1 MLKPALPRGTRDFG
15 PEQMF
20 RRNFIIGNIRKVFER
35 YGFQPLETPSM
46 ENLSILTGKYGD
58 EGDQLLFK
66 VLNSGDYL
74 SKTTAEDY
82 ASGSKSLT
90 PKISNKGL
98 RYDLTVPFARY
109 VVMHQ
114 NEITF
119 PFKRYQIQPVWR
131 ADNPQK
137 GRYREFFQCDADII
151 GTDSILADLEIVWLI
166 HDVYQSLGLEDFEVK
181 MNNRRILTA
190 ISEFIGEP
198 GKEGPLCVA
207 IDKIDKIGTEAVIS
221 ELKNTGFSD
230 ASCKTLTDILAIN
243 GTNLEKVEQL
253 NAMIGNLPNGTKG
266 IEDILFILNHTG
278 KKKDI
283 HLKLDFDIT
292 LARGLSYYTGTIFE
306 VKPTSVKMGSITG
319 GGRYDDLTGIFGLTG
334 VSGTGIS
341 FGIDRIY
348 DVMSELDLF
357 PQSQAST
364 TKVLVTNFSEEE
376 LSFSLEVLNELR
388 TAGINCEVYPSN
400 AKMKKQF
407 NYANKRGIPYV
418 AVIGPDEAKEEVV
431 TLKNMETGSQDQL
444 GLKEVIEKLVV

>member
-1 MLKPALPRGTRDFG
+1 MSKPGLPRGTRDFG

-20 RRNFIIGNIRKVFER
+20 RRNYIIDNIRKVFER

-46 ENLSILTGKYGD
+46 ENLSVLTGKYGN

-74 SKTTAEDY
+74 SKTSGDDY
-82 ASGSKSLT
+82 AAGSKSLT

-114 NEITF
+114 NDITF

-137 GRYREFFQCDADII
+137 GRYREFYQCDADII
-151 GTDSILADLEIVWLI
+151 GTDSTLSDLEIVWLI
-166 HDVYQSLGLEDFEVK
+166 HDVYKSLGLGDFELK

-190 ISEFIGEP
+190 ISEYIGEP

-207 IDKIDKIGTEAVIS
+207 IDKLDKIGLESVITELERS
-221 ELKNTGFSD
+221 GFSSK
-230 ASCKTLTDILAIN
+230 SCELLSEVIQIKGSN
-243 GTNLEKVEQL
+243 EEKVDKL
-253 NAMIGNLPNGTKG
+253 MGLIGDLPNGERG
-266 IEDILFILNHTG
+266 LQDVSFILGHASS
-278 KKKDI
+278 KKDI
-283 HLKLDFDIT
+283 QLKLDFDLT

-319 GGRYDDLTGIFGLTG
+319 GGRYDDLTGIFGLNG

-348 DVMSELDLF
+348 DVMLELNLF
-357 PQSQAST
+357 PEEQSSN
-364 TKVLVTNFSEEE
+364 TKVLITNFGEKE
-376 LSFSLEVLNELR
+376 LDFSLKVLNDLR
-388 TAGINCEVYPSN
+388 SAGISTEIYPSN

-418 AVIGPDEAKEEVV
+418 AVIGSEEASNQTI
-431 TLKNMETGSQDQL
+431 TLKDMVSGSQDQL
-444 GLKEVIEKLVV
+444 GLKEVLEKLVV